1 MLQGKKAFFKNAMV
15 LTASSFLLRGIGMV
29 FRVYIS
35 NILGAEGMG
44 LYQMIFSVYVL
55 ASTLASAGLT
65 MAVTRMVSEEQVRAS
80 RKAIR
85 GMMAKLLCVSTVLG
99 VAMAAALF
107 LFSPFIGA
115 KLLGD
120 ARSIS
125 SLKVLSLSLPL
136 MAVSASLRGYFMARR
151 RIPFTAFTQVLE
163 QIIRF
168 AGCIVLLAV
177 LGSNSLGPAIFAVM
191 ASDSLS
197 ELSSFLLQG
206 GALSKDMK
214 RLPEDGAAIPKK
226 PSVFA
231 RLCAIALPIAAVRGL
246 GSGLGTIESI
256 LVPQR
261 MALYFGGTSGA
272 LAAWGQLKGMALPL
286 LMFPSSFISSFVMLL
301 VPEISENAVTRHDG
315 ENRLLTARAMHLTLA
330 SSIGIGALFL
340 LLGNQL
346 GAAVYNDGSIG
357 FYLIILAP
365 LMPFIY
371 AESVAEGLLKGLDQQ
386 MSTLWFTIINS
397 VVRIVLIWPLCA
409 QLGMKGFLYVM
420 LVSNVLTSFLHQR
433 KLLRVTGLKLQWMK
447 WVIKPLASAAAGI
460 CVALPVLRSTQNY
473 GVWVQLFAG
482 GGVCGAAYLIALYA
496 TGCVR
501 REDIFGK
508 RKKKK
513 VPGRPITAKS

>member
-1 MLQGKKAFFKNAMV
+1 MQQKKAFFKNAMV
-15 LTASSFLLRGIGMV
+15 LTASSFLLRGVGMV

-85 GMMAKLLCVSTVLG
+85 GMMAKLLAASAVLG
-99 VAMAAALF
+99 CATAAALF
-107 LFSPFIGA
+107 FFSPFIGGT
-115 KLLGD
+115 LLGD
-120 ARSIS
+120 ARSVP
-125 SLKVLSLSLPL
+125 SLKVLSLSVPL

-163 QIIRF
+163 QVIRF
-168 AGCIVLLAV
+168 AGCVVLLAV
-177 LGSNSLGPAIFAVM
+177 LGADSLGPAIFAVM

-206 GALSKDMK
+206 GALGKDLK
-214 RLPEDGAAIPKK
+214 KLPEAGAAIPKK
-226 PSVFA
+226 PSVLA

-261 MALYFGGTSGA
+261 MAVYFGGASGA

-301 VPEISENAVTRHDG
+301 VPEFSENAVTRHDG

-330 SSIGIGALFL
+330 SSIGIAALFL
-340 LLGNQL
+340 LLGNQM
-346 GAAVYNDGSIG
+346 GTAVYNDPGIG
-357 FYLIILAP
+357 FYLIVLAP
-365 LMPFIY
+365 LTPLIY

-386 MSTLWFTIINS
+386 MSTLWFTLINS
-397 VVRIVLIWPLCA
+397 VVRIALIWPLCA

-433 KLLRVTGLKLQWMK
+433 KLLRVTGLKLQWRK
-447 WVIKPLASAAAGI
+447 WVIKPLASAAIGLCLA
-460 CVALPVLRSTQNY
+460 APVLRMTESA
-473 GVWVQLFAG
+473 GVWVQLAAG
-482 GGVCGAAYLIALYA
+482 GGVCGAAYLVALYA

-508 RKKKK
+508 RLKK
-513 VPGRPITAKS
+513 AKSPRPARGRG